1 MAAQPLYIILL
12 ASIVI
17 TILVSFFVVSIV
29 RQHRRFVRIQQGRMR
44 NEISLLEKERK
55 RLAHDLHDDMGPQLS
70 AVKMQLACLE
80 SVAEGEQYLLQRAG
94 RSIDQIIDTMRAVSF
109 NLLPSTFQRKGLVP
123 ALRELMASKTA
134 VCNMEM
140 ILDADELIPLAN
152 DHQLHMYRIAQE
164 LIHNSIKHSEASR
177 FRILLKVEKK
187 SVIFLLEDN
196 GKGFNRNKALQT
208 ATGLGLRSIESR
220 AQILG
225 AQMLT
230 ESAPGRG
237 CCYYF
242 EIPIRAQQAST
253 DMDADG

>member
-55 RLAHDLHDDMGPQLS
+55 RMAHDLHDDMGPQLS

-80 SVAEGEQYLLQRAG
+80 SVAENEQYLLHKAS

-109 NLLPSTFQRKGLVP
+109 NLLPSSFQRKGLVP
-123 ALRELMASKTA
+123 ALRELMASKIS

-140 ILDADELIPLAN
+140 VLEADEAIPLAN
-152 DHQLHMYRIAQE
+152 DQQLHLYRIAQE
-164 LIHNSIKHSEASR
+164 LLHNSIKHSGANK
-177 FRILLKVEKK
+177 FRILLKVEKNT
-187 SVIFLLEDN
+187 VIFLLEDD
-196 GKGFNRNKALQT
+196 GKGFNRNKTMQT
-208 ATGLGLRSIESR
+208 ASGLGLKSIESR

-242 EIPIRAQQAST
+242 EIPIRIQQAST
-253 DMDADG
+253 EMDGVG